1 MSRRRLVVLAV
12 GIVLA
17 GLNLRVAVA
26 NVPPILD
33 EITDALSL
41 SATAGGVLTAAPVVC
56 FGVFAPAAPLL
67 ARRFGGEVVLV
78 GALAV
83 LAAGSLLRA
92 GGDTLALYTGT
103 VVAGA
108 AVATGNVLVPAVI
121 RTRFARIGAL
131 TGLYAASLG
140 IGAAFA
146 AGATVPVAE
155 DRGWQAALAV
165 WAVPAFLA
173 AAVLA
178 FGARRERV
186 EVQPLRARLVHDR
199 VAWLVTAYM
208 GLQSLVFYAMFG
220 WLPTILRDH
229 GFGARE
235 AGAMLALV
243 ALAGIPASLLA
254 PVVATRMRD
263 ERVVATALPLLE
275 AVAIVGLL
283 VAPSAAYAWVV
294 AFAVGQ
300 GGAFAVALT
309 LIGMRASDTR
319 PVAELSGMAQS
330 IGYSIAALGPFALGA
345 LHDATGG
352 WDVPL
357 SALLAVVAVLVF
369 AGLTAG
375 APVASRKPGLIGV
388 ERG

>member
-1 MSRRRLVVLAV
+1 MSRRRLLLAA

-17 GLNLRVAVA
+17 GLNLRIAVA

-41 SATAGGVLTAAPVVC
+41 SATAAGVLTAAPVVC
-56 FGVFAPAAPLL
+56 FGLFAPAAPVL

-78 GALAV
+78 GALVA

-92 GGDTLALYTGT
+92 GGDALALYAGT

-121 RTRFARIGAL
+121 RTRFARIGVV

-140 IGAAFA
+140 VGAALA
-146 AGATVPVAE
+146 AAATVPVADE
-155 DRGWQAALAV
+155 RGWRAALAV

-186 EVQPLRARLVHDR
+186 DVQPLRARLVHDR

-208 GLQSLVFYAMFG
+208 GLQSLVFYATFS
-220 WLPTILRDH
+220 WLPTILRDE
-229 GFGARE
+229 GFAARE

-309 LIGMRASDTR
+309 LIGMRASETR
-319 PVAELSGMAQS
+319 PVAELSGMAQAV
-330 IGYSIAALGPFALGA
+330 GYSIAALGPFALGA
-345 LHDATGG
+345 LHDVTGG
-352 WDVPL
+352 WEVPL
-357 SALLAVVAVLVF
+357 FVLLGAVAALVA
-369 AGLTAG
+369 AGAAAG
-375 APVASRKPGLIGV
+375 APVPARKPGLIGV